1 MIKQM
6 NPSPKEYQRA
16 LEYETLVV
24 VTCAEFYITK
34 AIESQERNQSH
45 SVLTCYLAFFP
56 LTTGTRLHILVV

>member
-24 VTCAEFYITK
+24 VNCAEFYITK
-34 AIESQERNQSH
+34 AIEREK
-45 SVLTCYLAFFP
+45 SVP
-56 LTTGTRLHILVV
+56 